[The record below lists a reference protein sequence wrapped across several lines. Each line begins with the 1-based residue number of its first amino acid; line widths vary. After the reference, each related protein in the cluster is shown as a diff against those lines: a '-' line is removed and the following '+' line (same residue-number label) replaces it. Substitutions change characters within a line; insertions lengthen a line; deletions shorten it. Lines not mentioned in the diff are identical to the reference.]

1 MNWTPCLPETGT
13 LRRGVSTST
22 RCRPH
27 IVPICGPLPL
37 LASSGTQ
44 EEGGAQRRPGHE
56 AEQVTAA
63 RRTLDAAVT
72 EREFLAAIISLAK
85 LNGWATYHTHDS
97 RRSDP
102 GFPDLV
108 AVRGAQMLIM
118 EAKREKGRVTP
129 EQQAWIDRLWQ
140 VKYVTASVVRPHDL
154 DEIARVL
161 TARAR

>member
-1 MNWTPCLPETGT
+1 
-13 LRRGVSTST
+13 
-22 RCRPH
+22 
-27 IVPICGPLPL
+27 
-37 LASSGTQ
+37 
-44 EEGGAQRRPGHE
+44 
-56 AEQVTAA
+56 VTAA